1 MNNDMDA
8 PNTAD
13 DFATRDDLNW
23 KVEAVME
30 HVNERDG
37 FHTARVDDLE
47 ATVVTLRQLVQQ
59 RLPVQDAGPPSP
71 LPSTRPL
78 DQWPVTGE

>member
-8 PNTAD
+8 PNTAA

-30 HVNERDG
+30 HVNDRDRL
-37 FHTARVDDLE
+37 HTARVDDLE

-59 RLPVQDAGPPSP
+59 RLPGQDASPPYP
-71 LPSTRPL
+71 LPAARPL
-78 DQWPVTGE
+78 DQWPVTGD

>member
-59 RLPVQDAGPPSP
+59 RLPGQDASP

-78 DQWPVTGE
+78 DQWPVTGD

>member
-59 RLPVQDAGPPSP
+59 RLPGQDASPPYP
-71 LPSTRPL
+71 RPSARPL

>member
-8 PNTAD
+8 PNTAA

-30 HVNERDG
+30 HVNDRDR
-37 FHTARVDDLE
+37 FFAARVDDLE

-59 RLPVQDAGPPSP
+59 RLPGQDGSSPSP
-71 LPSTRPL
+71 LPAARPL